1 MSLLASNAQV
11 MFLLLIDFF
20 FPFPFLSFPFLSTEG
35 GVTPL
40 GYSVFFE
47 GPYNPYNPD
56 YYCGGS
62 SGGSAVAV
70 ATGLLPMAVGWDGG
84 GSIRMP
90 ASMSGVLG
98 LATTFGRIPNERTA
112 SSTNIKGGPLAST
125 MNDIALSYLLLGQIQ
140 PESFYTDLFGKAY
153 LPPPHLTGF
162 VPSINDH
169 NDNTAAFGDGDKGNK
184 KPPLHGVRLG
194 VFWDH
199 FQHTDREIYDKSL
212 QVVQYLV
219 SEGATVVNFTI
230 PYLREIHLSHGFK
243 ILTEF
248 GIRWETQ
255 FYNQSYILE
264 PNTEI
269 TIKIGRSITADE
281 ILAAEKIRNFAVQYV
296 RTKLFDGLKLDAIV
310 SPMLGAKVPKM
321 PSNIRGYGE
330 TNTALSYK
338 LMRYA
343 VLANFLG
350 LPGISI
356 PIGYEDET
364 GLPIGFQLLGDAWSE
379 PALIRLGC
387 IVENYLNIHGDGRR
401 KPPDKNFFDVL
412 GPWLKS

>member
-1 MSLLASNAQV
+1 M
-11 MFLLLIDFF
+11 
-20 FPFPFLSFPFLSTEG
+20 
-35 GVTPL
+35 
-40 GYSVFFE
+40 GYSVFFD
-47 GPYNPYNPD
+47 GPYNPYNTD
-56 YYCGGS
+56 YYSGGS

-98 LATTFGRIPNERTA
+98 LATTFGRIPNERTT
-112 SSTNIKGGPLAST
+112 SSTNIKGGPLASSI
-125 MNDIALSYLLLGQIQ
+125 NDIALSYLLLGQIQ
-140 PESFYTDLFGKAY
+140 PDSFYTELFGEAY

-162 VPSINDH
+162 VPSSIN
-169 NDNTAAFGDGDKGNK
+169 NDDNNNVNTTTAE
-184 KPPLHGVRLG
+184 KPPSLQGVRLG
-194 VFWDH
+194 IFWDH
-199 FQHTDREIYDKSL
+199 IQHTDREIYEKSL
-212 QVVQYLV
+212 QVVHYLEK
-219 SEGATVVNFTI
+219 EGATIVNFTI

-255 FYNQSYILE
+255 FYNSSYELE

-281 ILAAEKIRNFAVQYV
+281 ILAAEKIRNFAIQYV
-296 RTKLFDGLKLDAIV
+296 RTKLFDKLKLDAIV
-310 SPMLGAKVPKM
+310 SPMIGAKVPKM
-321 PSNIRGYGE
+321 PSDIRGYGE

-364 GLPIGFQLLGDAWSE
+364 GLPIGFQLLGNAWSE
-379 PALIRLGC
+379 PTLIRLGC
-387 IVENYLNIHGDGRR
+387 VVENFLKIHGDGRR
-401 KPPDKNFFDVL
+401 KPPNDNFFDVL

>member
-1 MSLLASNAQV
+1 
-11 MFLLLIDFF
+11 
-20 FPFPFLSFPFLSTEG
+20 
-35 GVTPL
+35 
-40 GYSVFFE
+40 
-47 GPYNPYNPD
+47 
-56 YYCGGS
+56 
-62 SGGSAVAV
+62 
-70 ATGLLPMAVGWDGG
+70 
-84 GSIRMP
+84 
-90 ASMSGVLG
+90 
-98 LATTFGRIPNERTA
+98 
-112 SSTNIKGGPLAST
+112 

-140 PESFYTDLFGKAY
+140 PDSFYTDLFGEAY
-153 LPPPHLTGF
+153 LPPPHLSGF
-162 VPSINDH
+162 VPSINDS
-169 NDNTAAFGDGDKGNK
+169 NDNK

-199 FQHTDREIYDKSL
+199 FQHTDREIYEKSL

-281 ILAAEKIRNFAVQYV
+281 ILAAEKIRNFAIQYV

-321 PSNIRGYGE
+321 PSDIRGYGE

-356 PIGYEDET
+356 PIGYEDDT

-379 PALIRLGC
+379 PTLIRLGC
-387 IVENYLNIHGDGRR
+387 IVENYLNVHGDGRR
-401 KPPDKNFFDVL
+401 KPPDENVFDVL